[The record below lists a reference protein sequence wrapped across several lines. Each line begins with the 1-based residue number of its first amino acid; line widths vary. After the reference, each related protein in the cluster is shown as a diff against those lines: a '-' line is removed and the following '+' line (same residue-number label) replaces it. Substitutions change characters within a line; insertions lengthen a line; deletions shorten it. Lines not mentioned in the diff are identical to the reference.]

1 MTESVVFDTPIDEAM
16 ATAQETCEEI
26 VKNYAGEDALAK

>member
-1 MTESVVFDTPIDEAM
+1 MTESVVFDTPIEDAM

-26 VKNYAGEDALAK
+26 VRNYAGDDALAK